1 MTINYVKYK
10 LNLNLNVIKKYLDE
24 STILYLTKVI
34 HIIVLMNKMQIMNKI
49 PLAFEFAMDETAFAL
64 KLRVDGRA
72 LELSDK
78 ATLLGPAAS
87 T

>member
-34 HIIVLMNKMQIMNKI
+34 HIIVLMNKI

>member
-1 MTINYVKYK
+1 
-10 LNLNLNVIKKYLDE
+10 
-24 STILYLTKVI
+24 
-34 HIIVLMNKMQIMNKI
+34 MNKMQIMNKI